1 MFKINGNVFEDFFA
15 TLFLY
20 PNVALQLEETV
31 EVMISKDKLS
41 KDVLGNEK
49 KNGDASAVN
58 YGFENGEEGKKKVP
72 LDA

>member
-20 PNVALQLEETV
+20 SNVALQLDETV
-31 EVMISKDKLS
+31 EVRISKDKLD
-41 KDVLGNEK
+41 KDVLNNSK

-58 YGFENGEEGKKKVP
+58 HAFENGEEGKKVP
-72 LDA
+72 LEA